1 MTESRPEGTFQA
13 LWQSQSSDKPEM
25 SLEQV
30 REKARQLE
38 RRVARRNRREYI
50 AAVIAVFSYG
60 WILWRVPVGAARIG
74 AGLIIAATILICYR
88 LHAYGS
94 ASSLRADVGIKN
106 SLEFYRV
113 QLERQRDLLRSV
125 WLWFLL
131 PFVPG
136 FVVGLIGLARA
147 QPSLMSPIVVYGV
160 LLVML
165 GLGLH
170 ALNRR
175 AAARIQRALDRLKD
189 AG

>member
-1 MTESRPEGTFQA
+1 M
-13 LWQSQSSDKPEM
+13 
-25 SLEQV
+25 
-30 REKARQLE
+30 
-38 RRVARRNRREYI
+38 
-50 AAVIAVFSYG
+50 
-60 WILWRVPVGAARIG
+60 
-74 AGLIIAATILICYR
+74 
-88 LHAYGS
+88 
-94 ASSLRADVGIKN
+94 
-106 SLEFYRV
+106 

-147 QPSLMSPIVVYGV
+147 QPSLISPIVVYGV